1 MSHPQRV
8 SAPATAIALSA
19 ILAWLPNPC
28 LADHHAATPAPHQA
42 SAPVAVVDALQ
53 GRLLAYMGSAASTDL
68 ANQGAAVATLN
79 QAVLDSH
86 DFAYISRIVLGRA
99 WRVLEDADRERF
111 IESFTALS
119 LATYARRFAEFA
131 GERFT
136 ITDERDGS
144 FGQRRVSA
152 ELITPAKRHSFDYL
166 LRQSGEQWRIVNIIV
181 DGVSDLA
188 LKRAEYS
195 TLITESGFEGL
206 IEELERQR
214 LALAE
219 RSSEA

>member
-1 MSHPQRV
+1 M
-8 SAPATAIALSA
+8 
-19 ILAWLPNPC
+19 
-28 LADHHAATPAPHQA
+28 
-42 SAPVAVVDALQ
+42 VDALQ